1 MNELEQR
8 IHRDA
13 TKAAAEVAAADIP
26 PLRLSCSRRRS
37 SGRTARIP
45 HATNWSGTGR
55 GTVMKRVLAPIAAG
69 VSVVAVIV
77 VFITIGHGSPGNA
90 GRVQPPSAPSKPSVT
105 DRMLGEQAL
114 DWYFPASGSTYT
126 AGLAFSFAQEKIIA
140 RDIDPCLARAGFPQ
154 PAFRGSRQLYQMSFP
169 NNSQFPDLAQLAAHP
184 GPHYFTKQYLVLRHP
199 TAARRKAL
207 DRAQAR
213 CTVRYAQPVTRVDKA
228 ASALQG
234 TWLGIISAIEHS
246 SRVSATQPAFASCLE
261 SHGVPAS
268 LATMTDNSAS
278 NPLFYGYFAWA
289 DSSNQAAPSTSQ
301 LAAGQRHETRVF
313 VACAPAVV
321 SVLERIQLTRR
332 ARFFHQHAAQIAR
345 IIRLAEKMRD
355 RSR

>member
-8 IHRDA
+8 IYRDA
-13 TKAAAEVAAADIP
+13 TKAAAEVAAPDIP
-26 PLRLSCSRRRS
+26 PLRLSRSGRRS
-37 SGRTARIP
+37 PGRRAPSP

-55 GTVMKRVLAPIAAG
+55 GTVLKRVLAPIAAG
-69 VSVVAVIV
+69 ASVVALIA
-77 VFITIGHGSPGNA
+77 VFIAIGHGSPGSA
-90 GRVQPPSAPSKPSVT
+90 GRVQPPSAPSKPSVA
-105 DRMLGEQAL
+105 DRMLGERAL

-126 AGLAFSFAQEKIIA
+126 AGLAFSFTREKITA

-154 PAFRGSRQLYQMSFP
+154 PAFRGSRRLYQMSFP
-169 NNSQFPDLAQLAAHP
+169 DNSQFPDLAQLAAHP

-213 CTVRYAQPVTRVDKA
+213 CTARYAQPVTRVDKA
-228 ASALQG
+228 ANALQG
-234 TWLGIISAIEHS
+234 TWFGIIGAIEHS
-246 SRVSATQPAFASCLE
+246 RPVSSTQPAFARCLD

-268 LATMTDNSAS
+268 LATMTNNSAS

-289 DSSNQAAPSTSQ
+289 DSSNQAASASQ
-301 LAAGQRHETRVF
+301 LGADERHETRVF
-313 VACAPAVV
+313 VACAPTVV

-332 ARFFHQHAAQIAR
+332 AQFFHEHASQIAR
-345 IIRLAEKMRD
+345 ITRLAEEMPG